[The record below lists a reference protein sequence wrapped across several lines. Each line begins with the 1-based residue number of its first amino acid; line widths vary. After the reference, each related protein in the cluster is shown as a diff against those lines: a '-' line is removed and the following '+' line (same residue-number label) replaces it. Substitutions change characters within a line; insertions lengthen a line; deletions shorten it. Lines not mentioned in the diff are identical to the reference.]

1 MTPPSLAKLPASPSP
16 EEAMPPTPGWRR
28 IFVSLKTPNY
38 RYFYIGQFISMIGT
52 WVRMAALGWI
62 AFDISHS
69 EFILGLVF
77 TLNALPLI
85 LFSVWAGSL
94 ADRIPKLRMFTFTSW
109 VSMLSSFAMAYFLFQ
124 GQATVAHLLFF
135 SAFWGLATAFEV
147 PSRQAMIVELV
158 GHRDLTNAI
167 ALNSAM
173 VNATR
178 ILGPAL
184 AGILFARLG
193 GAWCFFVDGMSYWA
207 VLYAI
212 HRIHIPGKPL
222 ALHQKGWGHLM
233 EGIHYMRRNPKI
245 SRTLCLLLV
254 MSTCAWPY
262 ISQLAAVAKAQLG
275 MDAEGYGWLSAI
287 NGLGACIAAL
297 TVAALGDKPFRER
310 QVEWGIWIFGF
321 SILLFGFQPHPLSA
335 AFFLFFCGFGVI
347 LFFSTS
353 NTLVQSETPHELRGR
368 IMGLWALGFG
378 GGMPL
383 GSFLIGLL
391 ASHVGADRALQAG
404 GLMSLVLSW
413 LVMRLFRK

>member
-1 MTPPSLAKLPASPSP
+1 MPPS
-16 EEAMPPTPGWRR
+16 PGWRR

-38 RYFYIGQFISMIGT
+38 RYFYIGQFISMVGT
-52 WVRMAALGWI
+52 WVRMSALGWI
-62 AFDISHS
+62 AFDISRS

-94 ADRIPKLRMFTFTSW
+94 ADRVPKLRMFTITSW
-109 VSMLSSFAMAYFLFQ
+109 ISMLSSFCLAYFLFR
-124 GQATVAHLLFF
+124 GQATVSYLLFF
-135 SAFWGLATAFEV
+135 ACFWGLATAFEV

-158 GHRDLTNAI
+158 GPRDLINAI

-184 AGILFARLG
+184 AGILFARFG

-212 HRIHIPGKPL
+212 HRIQLPDKVPSSRK
-222 ALHQKGWGHLM
+222 KGWSHLM
-233 EGIHYMRRNPKI
+233 EGVHYVRRNPRVL
-245 SRTLCLLLV
+245 RTLSLLLV

-262 ISQLAAVAKAQLG
+262 ISQLPAVAKAQLG
-275 MDAEGYGWLSAI
+275 MDAEGYGWLAAI
-287 NGLGACIAAL
+287 NGLGACAAAL
-297 TVAALGDKPFRER
+297 TVAALGDKPFKEK
-310 QVEWGIWIFGF
+310 QVEWGIWLFGF
-321 SILLFGFQPHPLSA
+321 AILLFGLQQHPLGA
-335 AFFLFFCGFGVI
+335 AFFVFFCGFGVI

-353 NTLVQSETPHELRGR
+353 NALIQSETPHELRGR

-378 GGMPL
+378 GGMPF

-391 ASHVGADRALQAG
+391 ASHVGAGRALQVG
-404 GLMSLVLSW
+404 GALSLLLGW
-413 LVMRLFRK
+413 LVMRSFKKPQKNLRGLL